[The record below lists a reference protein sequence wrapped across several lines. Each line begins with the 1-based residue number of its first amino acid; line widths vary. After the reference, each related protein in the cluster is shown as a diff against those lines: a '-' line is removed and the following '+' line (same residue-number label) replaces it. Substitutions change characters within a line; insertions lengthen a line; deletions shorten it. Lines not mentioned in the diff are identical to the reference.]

1 MLYKDACNMK
11 SNQQNLG
18 TIKCSNLCTEI
29 VEYTSKDE
37 VAVCN
42 LASIVLP
49 MFCSPVGERSKED
62 LPVHGEIYNLL
73 PTPPSVHVSVTSNVK
88 EGEGEMDGEEEERVG
103 ASSGYFFD
111 HQRLYDV
118 TKVITRNLNKI
129 IDINYYPIPEAK
141 NSNMRHRPIGMGVQG
156 LADAFQLMKLPFDS
170 PEARRL
176 NIDIFETIYFA
187 ALDASC
193 ELAQV
198 KGTYETYPNSPA
210 SKGPSL

>member
-1 MLYKDACNMK
+1 MK

-29 VEYTSKDE
+29 IEYTSKDE

-49 MFCSPVGERSKED
+49 KFCSPVGERKKED
-62 LPVHGEIYNLL
+62 LPLHGEIYNLGAI
-73 PTPPSVHVSVTSNVK
+73 PSPASNADGIK
-88 EGEGEMDGEEEERVG
+88 ENKGMEGIGEGKGGKEEGEGVEEVNTE
-103 ASSGYFFD
+103 SSTYKGRNGYLFD

-129 IDINYYPIPEAK
+129 IDINYYPIPEAR

-156 LADAFQLMKLPFDS
+156 KSLCFLLLLP
-170 PEARRL
+170 
-176 NIDIFETIYFA
+176 
-187 ALDASC
+187 
-193 ELAQV
+193 
-198 KGTYETYPNSPA
+198 
-210 SKGPSL
+210 